1 MANQPVEK
9 PGTVENIAATACY
22 LCENVGPAD
31 LLLPLL
37 LITAISL
44 ARIANKLRQ
53 APWAHSRPWWTA
65 IAIVIAF
72 SAATFVLAQDY
83 AGIVAFGLTV
93 LLLVLPVRLMTAA
106 FASLG
111 RDNARRAIA
120 LARLGALL
128 HPTAARREQARFI
141 RLLATLRSGIEP
153 KAEIEHFSANDP
165 DMAKLLPALVD
176 HINGDVES
184 VLRRLESA
192 PVRERLLSL
201 GFGLAYIRAVAVIQ
215 NDGDAIAAAFHAF
228 ARVYPQL
235 QEPESMALLAVFLP
249 ALVGDVATARHHAEL
264 LQTYLGPTDSA
275 IVHALAIA
283 RAGDREAGIQTLKN
297 AAESF
302 RNDPISSHRIAAYQR
317 VLKVSV
323 DHPPSPSQ
331 ALNELLELL
340 RRQAPRLAE
349 SAAIEGRG
357 ADRLPLTWS
366 IIALLVSVHL
376 LVSVT
381 GDTLD
386 PVHLYAWGALA
397 TTFFSVT
404 EAWRLLSATLLHAG
418 LLHLLFNAF
427 GLRFFG
433 RFVEPLFGRARMA
446 IIYIAA
452 GALSSLAVA
461 IFADPSSPHL
471 LVGASGAI
479 LGLGGAILAAS
490 LRRPSLRKSRRGK
503 EQIRG
508 LVLIFIIQ
516 LGFDALLAAVSS
528 TAHIAGFIVG
538 FLFGL
543 LLTPD
548 APSRVAASEPQNP
561 TPARR

>member
-1 MANQPVEK
+1 M
-9 PGTVENIAATACY
+9 
-22 LCENVGPAD
+22 GPAD

-53 APWAHSRPWWTA
+53 APWAQARSWWVS
-65 IAIVIAF
+65 IALVIAL
-72 SAATFVLAQDY
+72 SAATFFLAQDY
-83 AGIVAFGLTV
+83 TGIVAFGLTV
-93 LLLVLPVRLMTAA
+93 LLLALPTRLMTAA
-106 FASLG
+106 FASLN

-120 LARLGALL
+120 IARLGALL

-141 RLLATLRSGIEP
+141 RLLAALRSGVEP
-153 KAEIEHFSANDP
+153 KAEIEHFAASDP
-165 DMAKLLPALVD
+165 DMAELLPALVD
-176 HINGDVES
+176 HINGDVEG
-184 VLRRLESA
+184 VLHRLEDAS
-192 PVRERLLSL
+192 VRERLLRL

-228 ARVYPQL
+228 ARVYPGL
-235 QEPESMALLAVFLP
+235 HEPEGMALLAVFLP
-249 ALVGDVATARHHAEL
+249 ALVGDVATTRRHTEL
-264 LQTYLGPTDSA
+264 LRAYLGPTDPTIA
-275 IVHALAIA
+275 HALASA
-283 RAGDREAGIQTLKN
+283 RAGDRVAGLK
-297 AAESF
+297 ALEVDAQKF
-302 RNDPISSHRIAAYQR
+302 RNDAISSHRIATYRR
-317 VLKVSV
+317 VLEVCA
-323 DHPPSPSQ
+323 DRPPSPSQ
-331 ALNELLELL
+331 ALDELLELL
-340 RRQAPRLAE
+340 RRQAPKLAE

-357 ADRLPLTWS
+357 AGRLPLTWS
-366 IIALLVSVHL
+366 LIALIAAVHL
-376 LVSVT
+376 LVSLT

-386 PVHLYAWGALA
+386 PMHLYAWGALA
-397 TTFFSVT
+397 TSVFSPA
-404 EAWRLLSATLLHAG
+404 ESWRLLSATLLHAG

-446 IIYIAA
+446 VIYIAS
-452 GALSSLAVA
+452 GVLSSLAVA
-461 IFADPSSPHL
+461 IVADPSSPQL

-503 EQIRG
+503 AQIRG
-508 LVLIFIIQ
+508 LVLIFVIQ

-538 FLFGL
+538 FVLGL

-548 APSRVAASEPQNP
+548 APSAAAPSN
-561 TPARR
+561 TPDQRNVCP